1 MKKWKNVAAT
11 DASGRKCLPVI
22 PRDID
27 TCDSN
32 MCLSWGDPHV
42 YPFDGGDRTDIYSV
56 GKYIYSQGSL

>member
-1 MKKWKNVAAT
+1 MCMKKWKNVAT
-11 DASGRKCLPVI
+11 TGCLPVI

-32 MCLSWGDPHV
+32 LCLSWGDPHV

-56 GKYIYSQGSL
+56 GKYIYS